1 MAKVAPDKNLSRDW
15 SALLT
20 YGELRPRQWLLEQ
33 GVSRHSLDNALKSGK
48 LVPLARGVV
57 ARPGMPMSWH
67 GVVAS
72 LERVTSEPVYVG
84 GLSALSQAG
93 LGHYLDLAGTVHLY
107 SSAPRPAWLERLG
120 LGTTF
125 IWHRTTRLWPRDD
138 SLIATSLRVLSE
150 NHPACRMAT
159 PEQAFLEVL
168 MDVPDAVSFEHADN
182 LMQGLSALSPRRL
195 DGLLRVCR
203 HVQVKRL
210 FFFFADR
217 YNYPWRKRL
226 NPEDYHLG
234 SGKRL
239 VVAGGKLD
247 KKYLITVPESFHG
260 SE

>member
-1 MAKVAPDKNLSRDW
+1 MSIATPDKGEGRDW
-15 SALLT
+15 PSLLG
-20 YGELRPRQWLLEQ
+20 YGELRPRQGLLEQ

-48 LVPLARGVV
+48 LVSLVRGVV
-57 ARPGMPMSWH
+57 ARPGVPVSWQ

-84 GLSALSQAG
+84 GLSALSEAG

-107 SSAPRPAWLERLG
+107 SSAPHPSWLKRLE
-120 LGTTF
+120 LGKAF
-125 IWHRTTRLWPRDD
+125 AWHRTTRLWPQND
-138 SLIATSLRVLSE
+138 SLMVTRLRALSE
-150 NHPACRMAT
+150 NHPACRMAA

-195 DGLLRVCR
+195 DSLLRACR

-239 VVAGGKLD
+239 VVTGGKLD
-247 KKYLITVPESFHG
+247 KKYLITVPESLHG